1 MQSYI
6 LRKQSELLLFSNI
19 KALKNFEHRS
29 SKKVIVIDGRESVFD
44 EKIVKIFYNKQ
55 AL

>member
-6 LRKQSELLLFSNI
+6 LRKQSELLLLSNM
-19 KALKNFEHRS
+19 KTLKNFEHRS
-29 SKKVIVIDGRESVFD
+29 SKKVIVIDGRETVFV
-44 EKIVKIFYNKQ
+44 EKIVKIFYDKQ